1 MVVHRVPNSCQE
13 MLRFNSSAQA
23 RIKAQRTACEIAF
36 FCDKCDVYFP
46 NTPEG
51 VATHEASYSHGHQS
65 KLEAEGGS
73 RDGTE
78 EEKNTLCSSPLG
90 SPMLRN
96 KRPVFNNR
104 TPHAGLRIMNARV
117 YTKSRIY

>member
-1 MVVHRVPNSCQE
+1 MRGKMVVNT
-13 MLRFNSSAQA
+13 LGLGF
-23 RIKAQRTACEIAF
+23 KAASLS
-36 FCDKCDVYFP
+36 V
-46 NTPEG
+46 G
-51 VATHEASYSHGHQS
+51 VQTGNGRY
-65 KLEAEGGS
+65 KICI
-73 RDGTE
+73 TE

-96 KRPVFNNR
+96 KPPVFNNR